1 MGNRDTMGK
10 KGFAGAIATAI
21 LMSATSFLAGA
32 PIPLQTEAGLCLPSP
47 GAWNIMPPLSWAITL
62 LLLLGITG
70 SIYILNKNYAFVPGN
85 DMTLPGLLAVMSFSC
100 PWVAGTLNSSTILL
114 AANTAILS
122 IAFTCFKQRNATR
135 ELFSI
140 ATILS
145 LGTMVQYAFIF
156 MIPAYIAIAASLKC
170 LRFKE
175 TIAFILGLVAP
186 YWVGVGL
193 GIIPLSDFSLPDIS
207 GLFSGIEAK
216 RSMLAGL
223 TACAATALGALVG
236 GLYNSVKLYAGNSQR
251 RLYNICF
258 NILGVLCAVCMV
270 IDFDN
275 MPAYIGTL
283 YLVAA
288 VQFADI
294 FALHNIRRRSWWLAG
309 LCTLYAASFIM
320 TEIQFFF

>member
-47 GAWNIMPPLSWAITL
+47 GAWDI
-62 LLLLGITG
+62 ITG

-135 ELFSI
+135 ELFAI

-193 GIIPLSDFSLPDIS
+193 GIIPLSDFSMPDIS

-258 NILGVLCAVCMV
+258 NILGVLCAVCIV

-288 VQFADI
+288 VQFSDI
-294 FALHNIRRRSWWLAG
+294 FALHNIRHRSWWLAG

>member
-1 MGNRDTMGK
+1 
-10 KGFAGAIATAI
+10 
-21 LMSATSFLAGA
+21 
-32 PIPLQTEAGLCLPSP
+32 
-47 GAWNIMPPLSWAITL
+47 
-62 LLLLGITG
+62 
-70 SIYILNKNYAFVPGN
+70 
-85 DMTLPGLLAVMSFSC
+85 
-100 PWVAGTLNSSTILL
+100 
-114 AANTAILS
+114 
-122 IAFTCFKQRNATR
+122 
-135 ELFSI
+135 
-140 ATILS
+140 
-145 LGTMVQYAFIF
+145 MVQYAFIF
-156 MIPAYIAIAASLKC
+156 MIPAYIAIAASLNC
-170 LRFKE
+170 LRFME

-193 GIIPLSDFSLPDIS
+193 GIIPLSDFSRPDIS

-223 TACAATALGALVG
+223 TACAATALGTLVG

-294 FALHNIRRRSWWLAG
+294 FALHNIRLSL
-309 LCTLYAASFIM
+309 IH
-320 TEIQFFF
+320 I